1 MVDDLESVIEKALGG
16 DGASRA
22 KVRGFE
28 PADVVP
34 KLVAQ
39 FTSPKT
45 KIRTNAIGMATGIA
59 SFAKLVPLDQLLGA
73 LADPDAEVRLAT
85 AVGLKRAFPTEPHFK
100 PQAEQIRPALAPC
113 LKDSDPRVREQAGHA
128 WRALGLG

>member
-1 MVDDLESVIEKALGG
+1 VADDLDSVLMQALGG

-22 KVRGFE
+22 KVRGFD

-39 FTSPKT
+39 FTAPKAKT
-45 KIRTNAIGMATGIA
+45 RANAIGMATGIPA
-59 SFAKLVPLDQLLGA
+59 FTKLVPLERLLAA
-73 LADPDAEVRLAT
+73 LADPEAEVRLAT
-85 AVGLKRAFPTEPHFK
+85 AIGLKRAFPTEPFFK

-113 LKDSDPRVREQAGHA
+113 LRDPDPLVREQAGHA
-128 WRALGLG
+128 WRALGLT